1 MVESIEEEKKNVKKK
16 IDYIL
21 DKENRIYKLQTSFAF
36 KEKINLELKKR
47 YERLRDN
54 TIAVEKR
61 VEALYQGLD
70 EIWEN
75 ICGKVESV
83 DCPNNCW
90 KKDVMNKCKV
100 QLVE

>member
-1 MVESIEEEKKNVKKK
+1 MSSQIYILKIEKTNLEKELDKYKKMVESIEEEKKNVKKK

-54 TIAVEKR
+54 TVAVEKR

-70 EIWEN
+70 
-75 ICGKVESV
+75 
-83 DCPNNCW
+83 
-90 KKDVMNKCKV
+90 
-100 QLVE
+100 